1 MRNALGYI
9 VITLLVIGGGVCAW
23 FFVETDNALAP
34 AQWRGGEI
42 RVGYSSEPPYAFRTA
57 DGTVTGQSPEIA
69 KAVLAKLGVSRI
81 RWVLMDFSQTIPELL
96 SGHID
101 MIANGMFITPERAS
115 RIAFSLPYSRTAQ
128 GLLTRRGNPKG
139 LHAYADVAARSDV
152 VAAVLAGSIEQQ
164 TLLRLG
170 MSPARLFVVPEP
182 ADGLAA
188 VRQGRAD
195 CLALSAPTVAWMAD
209 NAPEEVEAATP
220 FRGPGDTLA
229 VGRSAF
235 GFRRED
241 VHLRRAVDQA
251 LLGYIGTPEQ
261 LRRVQPFGFG
271 PPSLPEWRPAP

>member
-1 MRNALGYI
+1 MKVLGILARVALG
-9 VITLLVIGGGVCAW
+9 VIFLVAAWGKIADPASLAKIIHNYNILPDVLINPAALVLPWVEVVIGVC
-23 FFVETDNALAP
+23 L
-34 AQWRGGEI
+34 
-42 RVGYSSEPPYAFRTA
+42 
-57 DGTVTGQSPEIA
+57 VTGYACRGASLFATVLLIVFIA
-69 KAVLAKLGVSRI
+69 A
-81 RWVLMDFSQTIPELL
+81 
-96 SGHID
+96 

-170 MSPARLFVVPEP
+170 MSPSRLFVVPEP